1 MAMRFKGTDRK
12 AVEKLVAQSK
22 TVTDYARLYPSALR
36 RTADIVTGI
45 AADYE
50 ADGISVIFEVQDAPA
65 ERMERLQTA
74 FALTASEAQLALH
87 IADGGD
93 LGSYAAAKGVTRNTA
108 RNQLQAVFD
117 KTEARRQAELVKLL
131 ADF

>member
-1 MAMRFKGTDRK
+1 MRIKGTDRK
-12 AVEKLVAQSK
+12 AVEALVAASPV
-22 TVTDYARLYPSALR
+22 VTDYARLYPSATR
-36 RTADIVTGI
+36 RSVDIVTGI

-50 ADGISVIFEVQDAPA
+50 AEGISVVFEISDDKGQ
-65 ERMERLQTA
+65 RIERLRA
-74 FALTASEAQLALH
+74 HFGLTPSEAALALH

-93 LGSYAAAKGVTRNTA
+93 IAGYAEVRRITRNTA

-117 KTEARRQAELVKLL
+117 KTNARRQAELVKLL